1 MSEEQV
7 HEHPLHDQ
15 IPESAGMP
23 ASVRLLIGGSLFL
36 VAMQG
41 IFTVLAADFG
51 RYPSTAAAVKIPL
64 K

>member
-1 MSEEQV
+1 MSKERA

-15 IPESAGMP
+15 IPESAGVP

-36 VAMQG
+36 VMMQG

-51 RYPSTAAAVKIPL
+51 RYPSPEAATKIPL